1 MYGEKQLSK
10 ILSHCP
16 FKLLALQIVKIGT
29 SNRTAVSN
37 FFNQKIRKVRNRF
50 DIMRTYAYCISTVN
64 VT

>member
-1 MYGEKQLSK
+1 MYGEKPTVQNFVISA
-10 ILSHCP
+10 
-16 FKLLALQIVKIGT
+16 FQIVKIGT
-29 SNRTAVSN
+29 TNRTAVSK